1 MLCSFDSLGTCWI
14 IKTLILACL
23 KQSTSTRFRTTR
35 FCLCFDWWIS
45 MHQNK
50 NKRLDLTWFYL
61 SDFAWDKL
69 KVKCHGKHRLMM
81 KNDIIEKSMHTN
93 PKMVVWCSIEL
104 RAQVKASNLNKKT
117 KQSFSQSLSKRRF
130 SASLPLTT
138 GECSLLIMK
147 VMFCSKLFYFGSCR
161 YDPRSEQEPVS
172 KRAASHLLR
181 AWHIAAP

>member
-1 MLCSFDSLGTCWI
+1 MDFHAS
-14 IKTLILACL
+14 
-23 KQSTSTRFRTTR
+23 KQK
-35 FCLCFDWWIS
+35 
-45 MHQNK
+45 QNMW
-50 NKRLDLTWFYL
+50 LDLTWFYL
-61 SDFAWDKL
+61 SNFAWDKL

-93 PKMVVWCSIEL
+93 PKMVVWFSIEL
-104 RAQVKASNLNKKT
+104 RAHVKVSNLNKKT
-117 KQSFSQSLSKRRF
+117 RQSFSQSLSKRRF

-138 GECSLLIMK
+138 GEYSLLIMN

-181 AWHIAAP
+181 AWHIAAPYFCVLWMLEI